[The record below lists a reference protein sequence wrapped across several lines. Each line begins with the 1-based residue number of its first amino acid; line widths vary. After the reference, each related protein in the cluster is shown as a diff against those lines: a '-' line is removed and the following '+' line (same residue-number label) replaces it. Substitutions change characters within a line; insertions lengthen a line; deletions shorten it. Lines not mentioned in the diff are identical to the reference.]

1 MSHRPLILPAILSLC
16 LCVVSACGQV
26 PSPRPDESMDG
37 GAGGAGEMNGEGE
50 RDMAAGAPADA
61 AMPADGAPAGD
72 GAVAVYPLDGRTVA
86 LVLVLGDSV
95 AAGYNAAGQNRPGG
109 RGYARLLFNNHAD
122 FPAYNG
128 HDLATRY
135 PGAAFRD
142 LSISGATSDKVLSD
156 LRGRLSGLPASVAGD
171 VLVLFNV
178 GGNDFKNRPNAMI
191 NEVEARA
198 LAREIR
204 ANIAEIYRLLKGRY
218 AVAGKAAIFLQDN
231 IHDPSD
237 GVGTIPLS
245 FMDGFCKALH
255 LAVLFKM
262 QVLANLA
269 LLNGEIAAEVRAQ
282 GGHLADIHGA
292 FLGHGMNGGAARF
305 LDNDCVHPLNAG
317 HDLIRKVG
325 WQVLTGERY

>member
-1 MSHRPLILPAILSLC
+1 M
-16 LCVVSACGQV
+16 
-26 PSPRPDESMDG
+26 
-37 GAGGAGEMNGEGE
+37 
-50 RDMAAGAPADA
+50 
-61 AMPADGAPAGD
+61 
-72 GAVAVYPLDGRTVA
+72 
-86 LVLVLGDSV
+86 
-95 AAGYNAAGQNRPGG
+95 
-109 RGYARLLFNNHAD
+109 
-122 FPAYNG
+122 
-128 HDLATRY
+128 
-135 PGAAFRD
+135 
-142 LSISGATSDKVLSD
+142 LSD

-171 VLVLFNV
+171 VLVLINM

-191 NEVEARA
+191 NEAAARE

-204 ANIAEIYRLLKGRY
+204 ATTAEIYRLLRGRY
-218 AVAGKAAIFLQDN
+218 ALAGKAVIFLQDN

-237 GVGTIPLS
+237 GMGTIPAG
-245 FMDGFCKALH
+245 FTDGFCKALQ

-292 FLGHGMNGGAARF
+292 LLGHGMNGGAARF
-305 LDNDCVHPLNAG
+305 LDSDCIHPLNTG